1 MNAIIKDI
9 IADAQLRHMS
19 AQQIAD
25 ASGLDRKTVAAIL
38 SGETD
43 NPKIET
49 VQAIAHALHGE
60 INYSTIDSRYAVKTG
75 DVSYYRTMIATKEK
89 WLRWLFFSAVALAAS
104 NIIVVMIC
112 FAIVAS

>member
-1 MNAIIKDI
+1 MNNIIKEI
-9 IADAQLRHMS
+9 AADAQIRHMS

-25 ASGLDRKTVAAIL
+25 AAGLDRKTVASIL
-38 SGETD
+38 NGETD

-49 VQAIAHALHGE
+49 LQAIAAALHSE
-60 INYSTIDSRYAVKTG
+60 ITYSTLDSRYAKQSG

-89 WLRWLFFSAVALAAS
+89 WLRWLALVAVALAAS

-112 FAIVAS
+112 FFIVAK